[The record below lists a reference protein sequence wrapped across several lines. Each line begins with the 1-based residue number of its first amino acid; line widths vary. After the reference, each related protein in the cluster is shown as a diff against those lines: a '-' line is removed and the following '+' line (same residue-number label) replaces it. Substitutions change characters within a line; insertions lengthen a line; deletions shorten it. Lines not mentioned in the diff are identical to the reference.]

1 MEILKVNSITKK
13 FGKFIAVDNI
23 SFGVNEGKIFGL
35 LGPNGAGK
43 TTTIRMIT
51 NIISPDNGSVE
62 IMGKPMDST
71 QQDLIGYLPEE
82 RGLYKKTKV
91 IEQLEY
97 FGRLKGLGK
106 AEANKKAK
114 SWLNKLG
121 AYGWENKKIQEL
133 SKGMAQKVQ
142 FVSTVLHDP
151 PFMIFDEPFSG
162 FDPINTELLINI
174 MLELKQQGKTII
186 LSTHQMY
193 QVEKL
198 CDEIFMINQ
207 GKQVLSGNLREIK
220 RNYGKNHLIIEFTGN
235 NGFLNSVDKTQ
246 ILDYS
251 DNRAEIKLKS
261 FEESQEILKLAS
273 QTCQIT
279 KFVIEEPSLN
289 EIFIEIVE
297 RITETNTEGESNEKI

>member
-1 MEILKVNSITKK
+1 MEILQVDAISKK
-13 FGKFIAVDNI
+13 FGNYTAVDNI
-23 SFGVNEGKIFGL
+23 SFKVNSGKIFGL

-51 NIISPDNGSVE
+51 NIISPDSGSVRILDNE
-62 IMGKPMDST
+62 MDSA
-71 QQDLIGYLPEE
+71 QQNLIGYLPEE

-97 FGRLKGLGK
+97 FGRLKGLSRK
-106 AEANKKAK
+106 EANERAK
-114 SWLNKLG
+114 YWLNKLG

-142 FVSTVLHDP
+142 FVATVLHDP
-151 PFMIFDEPFSG
+151 PFIILDEPFSG
-162 FDPINTELLINI
+162 FDPINTDLLINV
-174 MLELKQQGKTII
+174 MLELKQSGKTII

-198 CDEIFMINQ
+198 CDEIFMINL

-220 RNYGKNHLIIEFTGN
+220 KNYGKNHLIIEFSGN
-235 NGFLNSVDKTQ
+235 NSFLNSIDKSQ
-246 ILDYS
+246 IIDYT
-251 DNRAEIKLKS
+251 DNRAEIKLKY
-261 FEESQEILKLAS
+261 FEESQEILKNAS
-273 QTCQIT
+273 QTTQIT

-297 RITETNTEGESNEKI
+297 NLGKSDIFGGNNE

>member
-1 MEILKVNSITKK
+1 MDILKVSSISKK
-13 FGKFIAVDNI
+13 FGNYLAVDNI
-23 SFGVNEGKIFGL
+23 SFDVKEGKIFGL

-51 NIISPDNGSVE
+51 NIFAPDSGSIE
-62 IMGKPMDST
+62 ILGNNVDSS
-71 QQDLIGYLPEE
+71 QQNLIGYLPEE

-97 FGRLKGLGK
+97 FGRLKGLSRK
-106 AEANKKAK
+106 EANASAK
-114 SWLNKLG
+114 MWLNKLG

-142 FVSTVLHDP
+142 FISTILHEP

-174 MLELKQQGKTII
+174 MLEMKQKGKTII

-198 CDEIFMINQ
+198 CDEILMINM
-207 GKQVLSGNLREIK
+207 GKTVLSGNLREIK
-220 RNYGKNHLIIEFTGN
+220 RNYGKNHLIIEFIGSN
-235 NGFLNSVDKTQ
+235 SFLNNIDKSQ
-246 ILDYS
+246 IIDYN
-251 DNRAEIKLKS
+251 DNRVEIKLKS
-261 FEESQEILKLAS
+261 FDESQEILKSAS
-273 QTCQIT
+273 QHCQIT

-297 RITETNTEGESNEKI
+297 QMNQNQENGVNNE

>member
-1 MEILKVNSITKK
+1 MTILTVESISKSFGSFKAVN
-13 FGKFIAVDNI
+13 NI
-23 SFGVNEGKIFGL
+23 SFDVNEGKIFGL

-51 NIISPDNGSVE
+51 NIISPDEGSVS
-62 IMGKPMDST
+62 ILGNKMDSN
-71 QQDLIGYLPEE
+71 QQNLIGYLPEE

-97 FGRLKGLGK
+97 FGRLKGLNK
-106 AEANKKAK
+106 KEANEKAK
-114 SWLNKLG
+114 YWLHKLG

-142 FVSTVLHDP
+142 FASSILHNP

-162 FDPINTELLINI
+162 FDPINTELLINVL
-174 MLELKQQGKTII
+174 LELKNEGKTII

-198 CDEIFMINQ
+198 CDEILMINQ
-207 GKQVLSGNLREIK
+207 GKKVLSGNLREFK
-220 RNYGKNHLIIEFTGN
+220 RNYGTNHLVIEFSGDKS
-235 NGFLNSVDKTQ
+235 FLQNIPKEQ

-251 DNRAEIKLKS
+251 DNRAEIKLKN
-261 FEESQEILKLAS
+261 FEQSQEILKMAS
-273 QTCQIT
+273 AVSQIS
-279 KFVIEEPSLN
+279 KFEIVEPSLN
-289 EIFIEIVE
+289 EIFIDIVE
-297 RITETNTEGESNEKI
+297 KMNLHSNGGENEKN

>member
-1 MEILKVNSITKK
+1 MEVLKVNSISKK
-13 FGKFIAVDNI
+13 FGNYLAVDNI
-23 SFGVNEGKIFGL
+23 SFSVNEGKIFGL

-51 NIISPDNGSVE
+51 NIIAPDAGSVE
-62 IMGKPMDST
+62 IMGEKINST
-71 QQDLIGYLPEE
+71 LQNLIGYLPEE

-97 FGRLKGLGK
+97 FGRLKGLSK
-106 AEANKKAK
+106 SEANEKAK
-114 SWLNKLG
+114 YWLNKLG
-121 AYGWENKKIQEL
+121 AFGWENKKIQEL
-133 SKGMAQKVQ
+133 SKGMAQKIQ
-142 FVSTVLHDP
+142 FVSTVLHNP

-162 FDPINTELLINI
+162 FDPINTELLINV
-174 MLELKQQGKTII
+174 MLELKKEGKTII

-198 CDEIFMINQ
+198 CDEIFMINK

-220 RNYGKNHLIIEFTGN
+220 RNYGKNHLIIEFSGDN
-235 NGFLNSVDKTQ
+235 KFLDSIDNSQ
-246 ILDYS
+246 LIDYS
-251 DNRAEIKLKS
+251 ENRAEIKLKN
-261 FEESQEILKLAS
+261 FEQSQEILKLAS
-273 QTCQIT
+273 QNSQIT

-297 RITETNTEGESNEKI
+297 QVTESENKLGAGNE